1 MNDRAV
7 GLLER
12 YDVEVLRT
20 KKGRSAILCDTEKGC
35 LILKEYTG
43 NPEKIKLQEKLLKK
57 VKDSGAVAVEQ
68 IVPTKEDTLLTE
80 DTDGKKYVLKT
91 YFDGRECNIKD
102 SQERMEAVR
111 TLAKLHERLC
121 LPEAEVPADIRVY
134 SPEKEFDKHN
144 RELKKVWNYLRKKGQ
159 KSPFENALLQ
169 KYDFYLEQALEI
181 TAQFKEFTRQDDL
194 EYIKEQGMFCHGDYQ
209 YHNILRTGQAFSIIN
224 FERCLMDNPVRDLCL
239 YMRKLLEKSNWS
251 CGLTQEILDAYNS
264 VRPLSARSFVEL
276 YYRLAYP
283 EKFWKIVNFYYNSG
297 KAWIPEKNREKL
309 EILAGQEREKQS
321 CLEAVFGTLS

>member
-12 YDVEVLRT
+12 YDVEVIRT

-68 IVPTKEDTLLTE
+68 IVPTKDDTLLAE

-102 SQERMEAVR
+102 SRERMEAVR
-111 TLAKLHERLC
+111 TLAKLHGLLC
-121 LPEAEVPADIRVY
+121 LPETELPADIRIY

-159 KSPFENALLQ
+159 KSSFENVLLQ
-169 KYDFYLEQALEI
+169 KYDFYLEQALEM
-181 TAQFKEFTRQDDL
+181 TAQYKEFTRQDDL

-209 YHNILRTGQAFSIIN
+209 YHNILRTGQVFSIIN

-251 CGLTQEILDAYNS
+251 PGLTQEILDTYNS